1 MGFGEELAL
10 TFVPLLVAIDAV
22 GVIPFILSL
31 TQKMTPRERTRT
43 VRYAMLTALVL
54 GLCFIGI
61 GIGVFWLLL
70 Q

>member
-31 TQKMTPRERTRT
+31 TQKMTPMERTRT